1 MRVSEWVSERERE
14 RERGRIL
21 YSALDCNILPNCNC
35 ITAWNFNI
43 VILEMASL
51 KYDMVLR
58 IILSNMHQEPH
69 IDRGQMDGLGMEKDR
84 LVPTH

>member
-1 MRVSEWVSERERE
+1 
-14 RERGRIL
+14 
-21 YSALDCNILPNCNC
+21 
-35 ITAWNFNI
+35 
-43 VILEMASL
+43 MASL